1 MTAPPRAN
9 GSDGEEGSGE
19 PDVPPDVARRLL
31 RALDRSPATI
41 VSLLDADL
49 RTRWIGRSATW
60 VAGTDPEQRVGRES
74 LERVHPDDV
83 ERLLHGLDQL
93 KAAATPESGSVPII
107 EPIRYRIRRPSGE
120 WQTMETLVHNLMDD
134 PIVKGMVLVGRP
146 VGGHLDG
153 VGHVVDLLV
162 ADAPFADVLAA
173 CAQLVP
179 TYLGSAAV
187 IAQFDGAT
195 VIGAPEGSPAR
206 ALAEDDRWWRGTI
219 ADGEARMPVDF
230 VGFPDELAEVG
241 RAAGFRS
248 AWVSPLLDMST
259 GEVIGCVMVWVRI
272 AVEPNIA
279 TDSGLRQTVRL
290 SSLVLGEQR
299 RRHSLSRQA
308 VTDPLTGV
316 GNRSALRRRLDAVRG
331 DVTVAMFDLDDFKP
345 VNDTFGHDAGDEV
358 LRVVAERLAA
368 GVREDDLVVRLGGD
382 EFVVVFADDTPAGS
396 VSRSTAR
403 VAEAIEEPVELA
415 SGAVVTVRVSVG
427 VATASAGE
435 VVRTADA
442 ALYQAKRQKQPG

>member
-9 GSDGEEGSGE
+9 GSDGTDE
-19 PDVPPDVARRLL
+19 PDIPPDVARRLL

-49 RTRWIGRSATW
+49 RTRWLSRSATW
-60 VAGTDPEQRVGRES
+60 VAGTDPEHRVGRES

-93 KAAATPESGSVPII
+93 KAAASTGTGAVAVL
-107 EPIRYRIRRPSGE
+107 EPIRYRVRRPTGE
-120 WQTMETLVHNLMDD
+120 WQTMETLVHNLLDD
-134 PIVKGMVLVGRP
+134 PVVNGLVLIGRP
-146 VGGHLDG
+146 VGGDLDG

-162 ADAPFADVLAA
+162 ADAPFPDVLAA

-179 TYLGSAAV
+179 TYLGTAAV
-187 IAQFDGAT
+187 IAHLDGST
-195 VIGAPEGSPAR
+195 VIGAPEGTPAR
-206 ALAEDDRWWRGTI
+206 RLAEDDRWWRGTI
-219 ADGEARMPVDF
+219 ADGQTRAPTDF
-230 VGFPDELAEVG
+230 AGFPEDLADAG

-248 AWVSPLLDMST
+248 AWVSPLPDMST
-259 GEVIGCVMVWVRI
+259 GEVIGCVVLWVSI

-279 TDSGLRQTVRL
+279 TDGGLRQTVRL

-316 GNRSALRRRLDAVRG
+316 GNRSALRRRLDAATG
-331 DVTVAMFDLDDFKP
+331 DVVVAMFDLDDFKP
-345 VNDTFGHDAGDEV
+345 VNDTYGHDAGDVV
-358 LRVVAERLAA
+358 LRAVAERLAA

-382 EFVVVFADDTPAGS
+382 EFVIVFAEDTAEDG
-396 VSRSTAR
+396 VARSIRR
-403 VAEAIEEPVELA
+403 VVEAIEEPVEMQPGTKV
-415 SGAVVTVRVSVG
+415 SVRVSVG
-427 VATASAGE
+427 LATGAPGE
-435 VVRTADA
+435 VVRLADA
-442 ALYQAKRQKQPG
+442 SLYQAKRHKQLD